1 MINLGASAFGV
12 AMQPNGRFIYFA
24 AGNEVLAYSVTSTGT
39 LKAIQG
45 SPFLTPGATSLSA
58 ISVSPSGKFLSPLS
72 PATFATGKAPG
83 STVVTETLR

>member
-1 MINLGASAFGV
+1 
-12 AMQPNGRFIYFA
+12 MQPNGRFIYFA
-24 AGNEVLAYSVTSTGT
+24 AGNEVLAYSVTGT

-83 STVVTETLR
+83 STVVTETLK

>member
-12 AMQPNGRFIYFA
+12 AMHPNGRFIYFA

-58 ISVSPSGKFLSPLS
+58 ISVSPSGKFLSPYLPQRS
-72 PATFATGKAPG
+72 QRGRHQVRR
-83 STVVTETLR
+83 S